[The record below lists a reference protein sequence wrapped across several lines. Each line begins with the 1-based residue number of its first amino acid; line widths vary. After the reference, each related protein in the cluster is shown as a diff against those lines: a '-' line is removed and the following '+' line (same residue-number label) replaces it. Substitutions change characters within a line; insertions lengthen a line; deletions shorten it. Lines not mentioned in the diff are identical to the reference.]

1 MGLIRWNFE
10 NIKSVNIFDVSGKEV
25 FYKETLDSQE
35 LDLKD
40 LPENIY
46 YLNFSDGKKNF
57 IRKIVVVH

>member
-1 MGLIRWNFE
+1 
-10 NIKSVNIFDVSGKEV
+10 VSGIEV

-35 LDLKD
+35 LDLKN

-46 YLNFSDGKKNF
+46 FLNFSDGKKNF